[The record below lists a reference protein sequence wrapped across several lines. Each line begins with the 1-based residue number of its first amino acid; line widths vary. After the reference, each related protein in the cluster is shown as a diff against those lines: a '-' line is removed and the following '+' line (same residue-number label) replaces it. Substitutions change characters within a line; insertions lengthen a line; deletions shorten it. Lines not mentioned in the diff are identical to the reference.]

1 MQYDGVC
8 AQYLSQL
15 NNGTSLSSLT
25 LIGPSE
31 DDVNDFID
39 IITVYASEQCQDAA
53 LPFLCQYIFPPCD
66 VSDDNVDFIGR
77 TQCINI
83 RDAICSFEWSV
94 VMATPSA
101 SLLPNCE
108 NFNDDNNDSDNVSL
122 IVPQSLQCHYQFKE
136 YCGLCLPLC
145 GKFSQYRVQTKFQ
158 ERSIIIFS
166 GVAAF
171 IGGILVFIA
180 SIYRWRAM

>member
-1 MQYDGVC
+1 MC

-25 LIGPSE
+25 LIESSE
-31 DDVNDFID
+31 DDITNFIN
-39 IITVYASEQCQDAA
+39 IITVYASEQCRDAA

-66 VSDDNVDFIGR
+66 VSDGNVDFIGR

-83 RDAICSFEWSV
+83 RDAVCSFEWSIV
-94 VMATPSA
+94 LNTPLA

-108 NFNDDNNDSDNVSL
+108 IFNDDDNDNTSL

-145 GKFSQYRVQTKFQ
+145 GKFSQHRVQTKLQ
-158 ERSIIIFS
+158 ERSIIIFT
-166 GVAAF
+166 GVAGF